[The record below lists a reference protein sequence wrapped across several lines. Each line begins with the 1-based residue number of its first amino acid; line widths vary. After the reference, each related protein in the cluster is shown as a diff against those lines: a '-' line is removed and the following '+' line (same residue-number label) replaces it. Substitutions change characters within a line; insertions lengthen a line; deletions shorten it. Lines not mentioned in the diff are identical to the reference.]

1 MYFSSTKGRLIVLC
15 IEHKQN
21 SDSGS
26 MTFCSKAGSSSQRTS
41 PFREIV
47 GYAAEQ
53 LSSSSLCS
61 SPDDNSSDGV
71 KLEETEA
78 WNLRLSY
85 STIWPGMVVAIC
97 PYLDHYFLASSGNSV
112 SCWCPCLL
120 KLTVDLTYV
129 DISPLEIIIYGLF
142 TFSVLCLWFS
152 KWRSSTCEEMGCWQN
167 TFYDHDADCSL
178 Y

>member
-71 KLEETEA
+71 KLEDTEA

-97 PYLDHYFLASSGNSV
+97 PYLDHYFLASAGNSV
-112 SCWCPCLL
+112 SC
-120 KLTVDLTYV
+120 
-129 DISPLEIIIYGLF
+129 
-142 TFSVLCLWFS
+142 
-152 KWRSSTCEEMGCWQN
+152 
-167 TFYDHDADCSL
+167 
-178 Y
+178 